1 MKKNLLTT
9 LLVLGCAFAMSAC
22 AGLGKKS
29 SNESSKKEES
39 QPTTSESQPVEAV
52 EALTV
57 AGAFCSKDGEHTVDW
72 KYTEQGAMTKSTVA
86 AVKALNAD
94 VGAKLEAK
102 TALKDVFVY
111 EGARFGCTE
120 VGYAGWTAKALI
132 DGEVETVDGGYA
144 VKAIECT
151 YDEEDGK
158 WLSSQWIPDPHT
170 ACVENLTPATLFMPT
185 WQEAEDENG
194 FAWNSNPVVIGGAGK
209 YNIVVA
215 RYTTSPDE
223 SKTDS
228 YNYAMALV
236 KVQAEEEY
244 VPPVVEEHTFSLI
257 GSFNSWGDDVD
268 LDKVSEGMYEA
279 TYTFAEND
287 EFKVRLDHA
296 WATSWGYES
305 VVEPDATLIADNGG
319 NIKVLGATTLKVALA
334 AEFDADNNVTGV
346 SMVISAV
353 VL

>member
-170 ACVENLTPATLFMPT
+170 ACVENLTPASLFVPT
-185 WQEAEDENG
+185 WQETADENG
-194 FAWNSNPVVIGGAGK
+194 FAWNDNPVVIGGAGV
-209 YNIVVA
+209 YTIVVA
-215 RYTTSPDE
+215 RYTTAADE
-223 SKTDS
+223 SKTDA
-228 YNYAMALV
+228 YNYAMALI
-236 KVQAEEEY
+236 KTQSEAEY
-244 VPPVVEEHTFSLI
+244 VPAPVTEHTFGLI
-257 GSFNSWGDDVD
+257 GSFNGWDGDVN
-268 LDKVSEGMYEA
+268 LEKVSDGVYET
-279 TYTFAEND
+279 TYTFAAND
-287 EFKVRLDHA
+287 EFKVRLDGA
-296 WATSWGYES
+296 WATSWGYEA
-305 VVEPDATLIADNGG
+305 VTAPDASLIADQGG
-319 NIKVLGATTLKVALA
+319 NIKVLNAGALRVTLNAT
-334 AEFDADNNVTGV
+334 FDGDNNVTGA
-346 SMVISAV
+346 SIAIAAA
-353 VL
+353 